1 MTKMSTKFFKN
12 KVINH
17 FLTHFVSNC
26 SEPIFK
32 AFKNKLLFIRMFRSP
47 LNVSMIKHLAKW
59 SIKWENMKSRDGILK
74 AYDNRYKK
82 NYPFFVK
89 SNLKDYLA
97 ANIYERAVIILELTI
112 LKKINLERLG
122 KKYGSRVI
130 TIPFENLIVNPNYYM
145 KQISN
150 ILGIKKDSITS
161 KIIKKNYV
169 PRKFDLFNHDSEGFK
184 YLKSKIGKKYLIK
197 LNDLNNFY
205 HKKIIRKY

>member
-1 MTKMSTKFFKN
+1 
-12 KVINH
+12 
-17 FLTHFVSNC
+17 
-26 SEPIFK
+26 
-32 AFKNKLLFIRMFRSP
+32 MFRSP

-161 KIIKKNYV
+161 KIIKKIMYHGNLIYLITTV
-169 PRKFDLFNHDSEGFK
+169 RFK